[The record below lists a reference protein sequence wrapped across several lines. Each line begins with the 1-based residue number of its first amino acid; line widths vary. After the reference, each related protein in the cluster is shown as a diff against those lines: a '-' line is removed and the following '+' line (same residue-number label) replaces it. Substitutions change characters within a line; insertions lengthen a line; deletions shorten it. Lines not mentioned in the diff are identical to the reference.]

1 MALTLTVG
9 LLADLVAQGEDD
21 DATFLR
27 DELALVASAFEEAGL
42 PAHREPERL
51 PDGQAPWAC
60 DMPGYAGLH
69 ALRRVAAHLDLVGKL
84 PLPLADDEE
93 PTEDPMLAAYYGDA
107 DDETPP
113 EVAALVE
120 RHEDTPRTFE
130 HLVFH
135 GDSEG
140 YYLPV
145 DFEEPGFLLGGDDP
159 DEEEADADAEP
170 LVAGGGIVGSS
181 VRLEAECRRLAAALG
196 VPADLTLDDRTLAHA
211 VEYPGA
217 GPGWQRYGV
226 EVYSCVA
233 LLEACERSRTLRS
246 AIVFV

>member
-1 MALTLTVG
+1 MGLTLTVG
-9 LLADLVAQGEDD
+9 MLADLVAQGEDE

-27 DELALVASAFEEAGL
+27 DELSLIADAFAEAGL
-42 PAHREPERL
+42 PAHREPEQL
-51 PDGQAPWAC
+51 ADGATPWGR
-60 DMPGYAGLH
+60 DMLGYAGLH
-69 ALRRVAAHLDLVGKL
+69 ALRRVAAHLDLTGKL
-84 PLPLADDEE
+84 PAPLGDDEE
-93 PTEDPMLAAYYGDA
+93 PAEDPLLAAYYGDA
-107 DDETPP
+107 DEDAPA

-120 RHEDTPRTFE
+120 QHEETPRTFE

-145 DFEEPGFLLGGDDP
+145 DFEEPGFLLSGGDDEDA
-159 DEEEADADAEP
+159 DEEAEP

-181 VRLEAECRRLAAALG
+181 VRLEAECRRLAEALG
-196 VPADLTLDDRTLAHA
+196 VPAGLSVDDRTLAHA

-226 EVYSCVA
+226 EVYACLA
-233 LLEACERSRTLRS
+233 LLEACERSRALRS
-246 AIVFV
+246 AIVFA

>member
-1 MALTLTVG
+1 MGLTLTVG
-9 LLADLVAQGEDD
+9 MLADLVAQGETE
-21 DATFLR
+21 DAEFLR
-27 DELALVASAFEEAGL
+27 DELALIASAFEDAGL

-51 PDGQAPWAC
+51 PEGETPWAC
-60 DMPGYAGLH
+60 DMLGYAGLH
-69 ALRRVAAHLDLVGKL
+69 ALRRVAAHLDLTGKL

-93 PTEDPMLAAYYGDA
+93 PTDDPVLAAYYGDA
-107 DDETPP
+107 DEETPAD
-113 EVAALVE
+113 VAALVE
-120 RHEDTPRTFE
+120 RHEETARTFE

-140 YYLPV
+140 YYIPV
-145 DFEEPGFLLGGDDP
+145 DFDEPGFLLSGDED
-159 DEEEADADAEP
+159 DEASEEAEP

-181 VRLEAECRRLAAALG
+181 VRLEAECRRLAEALG
-196 VPADLTLDDRTLAHA
+196 VPEGLRLDDRTLAHA

-226 EVYSCVA
+226 EVYSCLA

-246 AIVFV
+246 AIVFA